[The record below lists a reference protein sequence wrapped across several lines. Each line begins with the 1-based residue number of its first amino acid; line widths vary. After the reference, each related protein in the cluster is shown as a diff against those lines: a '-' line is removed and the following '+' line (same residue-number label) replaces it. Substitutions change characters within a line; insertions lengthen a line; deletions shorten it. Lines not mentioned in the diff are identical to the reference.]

1 MSWRV
6 AKSLDVLLAQINA
19 AFPGR
24 DKSSDGSI
32 GDAAHAS
39 RSSDHNPW
47 VTLGGVG
54 IVTARD
60 FTHDPPRFD
69 SYAFAE
75 HLRTVAKDDRIKYII
90 SNRKICSGTNQD
102 HAAWVWRPYTGS
114 NPHDHHV
121 HISVKSDVAHFDSPA
136 PWMIGMEVVPPMP
149 GTQPRPGRPTIKRG
163 TSGADVAYLQR
174 MLGLPDTGAFDSR
187 TEQAV
192 MDFQRKYFL
201 VVDGIVGP
209 HTWETIEK

>member
-1 MSWRV
+1 MTWRV
-6 AKSLDVLLAQINA
+6 AKSLDVLLGQINA

-24 DKSSDGSI
+24 SKDSDGSI

-47 VTLGGVG
+47 VTVGGVG

-75 HLRTVAKDDRIKYII
+75 HLRIVGQDSRIKYII
-90 SNRKICSGTNQD
+90 SNRKICSGTGQD

-121 HISVKSDVAHFDSPA
+121 HISVKSDQASFDSSV
-136 PWMIGMEVVPPMP
+136 PWNIGMVATQPMP
-149 GTQPRPGRPTIKRG
+149 GTKPRTGRPTIKRG
-163 TSGADVAYLQR
+163 SSGEDVAYLQR
-174 MLGLPDTGAFDSR
+174 MLGLPSAGQFDQR
-187 TEQAV
+187 TELAV
-192 MDFQRKYFL
+192 IDFQRKYGL
-201 VVDGIVGP
+201 ADDGIVGP
-209 HTWETIEK
+209 VTWGMIEK